1 MGGGGGSLVIHF
13 QSFSIDL
20 FYFACK
26 SYLIFLGN
34 RLLFILLYSVN
45 FAQIKLIL
53 ILSNV

>member
-13 QSFSIDL
+13 QPFLIDL

-26 SYLIFLGN
+26 IYLIFLGN
-34 RLLFILLYSVN
+34 RLLFILLNSVN